1 MGELIKA
8 ENLSLKY
15 KKEYVLKDV
24 TFSLEKGM
32 VYGLLGRNGA
42 GKTSLL
48 SIMASL
54 QRPTSGTLTIDGEN
68 PFENARIMQ
77 RVSYIYDRDYKDDST
92 PVKEILEMAE
102 RYRPDFDREYAEYLM
117 QKFELPPDKPVKKL
131 SKGKQS
137 ALNITVGLASRSPLT
152 IFDEAYL
159 GMDAPA
165 RELFYRELLEDREKD
180 PRTFFLST
188 HLVSEMD
195 YLFDEVLILHKGKLL
210 LHEDYETF
218 ISKGTTVTGEAEKVD
233 GFVRGKEVL
242 NEQQLGP
249 VKSVMIFGR
258 LSDREK
264 ETAEAIGLELGP
276 VKLQD
281 LFIHLTEER
290 K

>member
-1 MGELIKA
+1 
-8 ENLSLKY
+8 
-15 KKEYVLKDV
+15 
-24 TFSLEKGM
+24 
-32 VYGLLGRNGA
+32 
-42 GKTSLL
+42 
-48 SIMASL
+48 
-54 QRPTSGTLTIDGEN
+54 
-68 PFENARIMQ
+68 
-77 RVSYIYDRDYKDDST
+77 
-92 PVKEILEMAE
+92 
-102 RYRPDFDREYAEYLM
+102 M